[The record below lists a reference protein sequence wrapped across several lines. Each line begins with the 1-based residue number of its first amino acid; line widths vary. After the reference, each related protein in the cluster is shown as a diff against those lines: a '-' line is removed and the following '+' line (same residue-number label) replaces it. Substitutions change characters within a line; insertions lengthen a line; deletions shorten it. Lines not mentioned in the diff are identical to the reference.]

1 MAGASFD
8 IAVVGHGAAGLTAA
22 LAAAEASRS
31 IDRRTSIAVIE
42 RAARGQHGGNTRFTP
57 CYMRMEAPD
66 RLSPDFV
73 SEMISVSDGQN
84 DPAYFQRLASDAPTT
99 IGWLETHGIEFHTPC
114 YYLSAGPARI
124 QPIGGGESIVRELT
138 RAAENAGVQF
148 LYEREARTL
157 MRGTGGGV
165 VGVTVAEA
173 GRDRVIT
180 ASAVILASG
189 GFQGSPDMLEQ
200 HLGYGAGSLVPI
212 SPGTRLNSGAGI
224 RMALAAGAL
233 PSGDWQGMHIEPI
246 DPRASNPAP
255 VVLVYPYGVVV
266 DQYGARFF
274 DEGGG
279 LVHETWEQFARYIHF
294 DTPGRQVYAV
304 LDSRLNSIENFGRA
318 IRSEVAPYEARTLAE
333 LAQLIAVPADD
344 LEKTVLA
351 YNSACVGDASQFDA
365 TVRDGLATDPKLMP
379 PKSNWARTLDVPPF
393 YAWPLIGGIA
403 YTFGGIAT
411 DVDGRVLGSSGAIPG
426 LYAAGEVT
434 GHFHGTAPNAVS
446 VMRALVYG
454 RLAGRCAVRDAKG
467 SD

>member
-1 MAGASFD
+1 MTGASFD
-8 IAVVGHGAAGLTAA
+8 IVVVGHGAAGLTAA

-31 IDRRTSIAVIE
+31 INRRTSIAVIE

-84 DPAYFQRLASDAPTT
+84 DPAYFQRLASDAPATV
-99 IGWLETHGIEFHTPC
+99 GWLETHGIEFHTPG
-114 YYLSAGPARI
+114 YYLSAGPARV
-124 QPIGGGESIVRELT
+124 QPIGGGESIVRELM

-157 MRGTGGGV
+157 MRGKGGGV
-165 VGVTVAEA
+165 AGVTVGEA
-173 GRDRVIT
+173 GRYRDIT
-180 ASAVILASG
+180 ANAVILASG
-189 GFQGSPDMLEQ
+189 GFQGSSDMLEQ
-200 HLGYGAGSLVPI
+200 HLGSGAGSLVPI
-212 SPGTRLNSGAGI
+212 SPGTRLNAGAGI
-224 RMALAAGAL
+224 RMALAIGAL

-266 DQYGARFF
+266 DQDGARFF

-279 LVHETWEQFARYIHF
+279 LVHETWEQFARSIHF

-333 LAQLIAVPADD
+333 LAQLIAVPADN

-365 TVRDGLATDPKLMP
+365 TVRDGLATDPELTP
-379 PKSNWARTLDVPPF
+379 PKSNWARTLHVPPF
-393 YAWPLIGGIA
+393 YAWPLIGAIA

-411 DVDGRVLGSSGAIPG
+411 DLDGRVLGSSGPIPG
-426 LYAAGEVT
+426 LYAAGEIT

-454 RLAGRCAVRDAKG
+454 RSAGRCAVRDAKL